1 MSSQTRVKGTTKSNK
16 RKTVDRIPASRSW
29 ITIVQNMTWS
39 SAADPALINHLLF
52 LLVDKALHVL
62 PFFRFFY
69 CHMRMVVNIICTTLA
84 MVITH
89 SISDA
94 GVPVKT
100 RPSACR
106 LLVPST
112 CPHVRD
118 ILGPSI
124 QHLFQAQGS
133 LRLWCA
139 GERLMTD
146 AFRTEQKWYSGSW
159 CRKTPEIA

>member
-94 GVPVKT
+94 GVPVQAT
-100 RPSACR
+100 C
-106 LLVPST
+106 LST
-112 CPHVRD
+112 SSVVHSTYPHLRD
-118 ILGPSI
+118 ILGPG
-124 QHLFQAQGS
+124 LPRKAP
-133 LRLWCA
+133 
-139 GERLMTD
+139 
-146 AFRTEQKWYSGSW
+146 RTRGCGRD
-159 CRKTPEIA
+159 CRE